1 MLIRLY
7 VIGHLKEMLTAEDE
21 GSDEVEDNDEDDDDV
36 DVGPDNDDPDPA
48 APGVDGAEV

>member
-1 MLIRLY
+1 MY
-7 VIGHLKEMLTAEDE
+7 VIGHLNEMLTAEDE
-21 GSDEVEDNDEDDDDV
+21 GSDVVEDNDEDDDDV